1 MKGPGIGGE
10 NYSTRVY
17 YFVIIILRQFIRH
30 YAQAKDVII
39 KSPSLKIIID
49 MLKPEN
55 LHKTQPQFEIKIYQ
69 FLIQLVKEDMDKKA
83 EVGRIIFEDVF
94 KKRLELIT
102 DSGTNTANSGIALF

>member
-1 MKGPGIGGE
+1 
-10 NYSTRVY
+10 
-17 YFVIIILRQFIRH
+17 
-30 YAQAKDVII
+30 
-39 KSPSLKIIID
+39 